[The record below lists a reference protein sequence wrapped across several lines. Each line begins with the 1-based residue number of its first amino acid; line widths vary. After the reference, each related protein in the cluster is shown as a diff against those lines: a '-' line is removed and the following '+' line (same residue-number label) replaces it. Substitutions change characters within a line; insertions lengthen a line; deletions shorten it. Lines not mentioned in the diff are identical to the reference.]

1 MAGTSKETSWHFD
14 PKRIAEGI
22 FVTTIG
28 GILVAWATGVIG
40 LNLSSNS
47 DTTPST
53 AVTTELPSNATPSFA
68 PGSSESSESNDT
80 VPSPEK
86 TIPPS
91 PSELLLATAT
101 PIGTHDDVSVDK
113 TQQIDGQQYIH
124 SLNHQCNSFCH
135 EKSGVGSIEFDL
147 GGKYQTF
154 EAAIGVSETTED
166 TSQVGTFVVY
176 VDGVNKGTWQVT
188 FGHHE
193 SITVDVSGGIRLKL
207 ESSRDGD
214 VGNPAGNGAKSVWG
228 IKPDLPDLV
237 WGTPRVV
244 R

>member
-40 LNLSSNS
+40 LNLSGNNG
-47 DTTPST
+47 TAPV
-53 AVTTELPSNATPSFA
+53 AVTTTEPPSNSTPSFV
-68 PGSSESSESNDT
+68 PGSSELNDDGQGSSET
-80 VPSPEK
+80 TPSF
-86 TIPPS
+86 
-91 PSELLLATAT
+91 PSELPLATAK
-101 PIGTHDDVSVDK
+101 PIGLHQDVAIDS
-113 TQQIDGQQYIH
+113 TLQIDGQQYIH
-124 SLNHQCNSFCH
+124 SLNHRCNSICH
-135 EKSGVGSIEFDL
+135 EKSGVGSVEFDL
-147 GGKYQTF
+147 GGKYRKF
-154 EAAIGVSETTED
+154 EATVGVSETAED

-176 VDGVNKGTWQVT
+176 VDGVNKGTWQVI
-188 FGHHE
+188 FGQHE
-193 SITVDVSGGIRLKL
+193 SISVDVSGGIRLKL

>member
-40 LNLSSNS
+40 LNLWGNNGAA
-47 DTTPST
+47 PA
-53 AVTTELPSNATPSFA
+53 AVTTTEPPSHSTPSFV
-68 PGSSESSESNDT
+68 PGSSESNDDGQGPSET
-80 VPSPEK
+80 TPSF
-86 TIPPS
+86 
-91 PSELLLATAT
+91 PSELPLATAK
-101 PIGTHDDVSVDK
+101 PIGSHQDVAIDN
-113 TQQIDGQQYIH
+113 TLQIDGQQYIH
-124 SLNHQCNSFCH
+124 SLGHRCENYCN
-135 EKSGVGSIEFDL
+135 ENSGVGSVEFNI
-147 GGKYQTF
+147 GGKYRTF
-154 EAAIGVSETTED
+154 EATVGVSETAED

-176 VDGVNKGTWQVT
+176 VDDVNKGTWQVT

-214 VGNPAGNGAKSVWG
+214 VGNPAGNGAKIAWG

>member
-1 MAGTSKETSWHFD
+1 M
-14 PKRIAEGI
+14 
-22 FVTTIG
+22 
-28 GILVAWATGVIG
+28 
-40 LNLSSNS
+40 
-47 DTTPST
+47 
-53 AVTTELPSNATPSFA
+53 
-68 PGSSESSESNDT
+68 ESNDT
-80 VPSPEK
+80 VPSPEE

-101 PIGTHDDVSVDK
+101 PIGTHDDVSVDE

-124 SLNHQCNSFCH
+124 SLNHRCKAYCNK
-135 EKSGVGSIEFDL
+135 KSGVGSIEFDL

-188 FGHHE
+188 FGQHE
-193 SITVDVSGGIRLKL
+193 SISVDVSGGIRLKL

-214 VGNPAGNGAKSVWG
+214 VGNPPANGAKAMWG
-228 IKPDLPDLV
+228 IKPYLPDLV
-237 WGTPRVV
+237 WGTPRVIS
-244 R
+244 